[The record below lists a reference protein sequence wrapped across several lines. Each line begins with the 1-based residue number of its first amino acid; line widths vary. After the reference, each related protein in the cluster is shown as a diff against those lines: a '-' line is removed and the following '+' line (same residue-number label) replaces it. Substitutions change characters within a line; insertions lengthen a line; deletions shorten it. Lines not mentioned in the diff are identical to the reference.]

1 MTPVTPFVKTM
12 ALLLLRSHLHGE
24 NYGPQ
29 YEWTDRGHTITAK
42 KTTKSMNSRQKAQ
55 EDVKGKSPLFIL

>member
-1 MTPVTPFVKTM
+1 M
-12 ALLLLRSHLHGE
+12 ALLLSLSHLHGE

-42 KTTKSMNSRQKAQ
+42 KTTKSMNLRQKAQ